1 MHIFLCLSRN
11 LDTVTY
17 STLSVNATCLQS
29 MVQTF
34 FFFVL
39 RSNFSIV
46 CLLKSLFHFPR
57 NQQKIK
63 EFMNASHAYR
73 FNTPMDGDTQLNLYS
88 LLVAIFAVG
97 GMLGGLM
104 AGWWA
109 DFFGRLV
116 FTKLWPKHLRI

>member
-1 MHIFLCLSRN
+1 
-11 LDTVTY
+11 
-17 STLSVNATCLQS
+17 
-29 MVQTF
+29 
-34 FFFVL
+34 
-39 RSNFSIV
+39 
-46 CLLKSLFHFPR
+46 
-57 NQQKIK
+57 
-63 EFMNASHAYR
+63 MNASHAYR